1 MVVKQGKKL
10 QKVAKS
16 GKKWQF
22 VVDMVSDTCYYVG
35 MPNKRADNIKRVT
48 ITIDDELL
56 RQLEAECKRSG
67 ANRLEI
73 IREAIATHVKKQKEQ
88 SKQEGDTK

>member
-1 MVVKQGKKL
+1 MK
-10 QKVAKS
+10 KVAKNYKMLS
-16 GKKWQF
+16 KM
-22 VVDMVSDTCYYVG
+22 VDMVSDTCYYVG